1 MGQKIPIQ
9 SSLGGSSTVAV
20 HIIPSFN
27 VMHRT
32 LELGA
37 DQLLIKRSSVV
48 IEDNTHTH
56 IDKT

>member
-20 HIIPSFN
+20 HIIPSFD

-32 LELGA
+32 LELGS
-37 DQLLIKRSSVV
+37 DQLLIKRSRRVV
-48 IEDNTHTH
+48 IEDNTH
-56 IDKT
+56 I

>member
-20 HIIPSFN
+20 HIIPSFD

-32 LELGA
+32 LELGS
-37 DQLLIKRSSVV
+37 DQLLIKRSRRVF
-48 IEDNTHTH
+48 IEDNTH
-56 IDKT
+56 I